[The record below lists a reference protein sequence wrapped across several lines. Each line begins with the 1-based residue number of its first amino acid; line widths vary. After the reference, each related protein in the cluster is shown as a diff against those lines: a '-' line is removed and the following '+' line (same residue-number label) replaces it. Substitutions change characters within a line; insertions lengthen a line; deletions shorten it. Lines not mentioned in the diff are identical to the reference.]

1 MLYTSLQTHFLMF
14 VSVLIQVVLQL
25 LLPGF
30 LLYDMYKRKYD
41 SRREWVVDIL
51 LVTLVLLFIFLTSRW
66 DWFSYYLRLLLIPL
80 LGLVSY
86 ASYRCIDRAKPEDRP
101 PLSNRKWVDY
111 GIKVAVIIGAF
122 ILNVDAIRGYFAPQG
137 TIDLAYPLKNG
148 VYYVGGG
155 GNSRWINAHNSAPP
169 QDYALD
175 IVRLNSFGN
184 RAKGIVPE
192 NLSQYTIY
200 EDKVFSPCNGII
212 SQRVDEL
219 PDQNPTERDSE
230 QPAGNYVVI
239 SCKGVEVLLAHLKQ
253 ESVLVEKG
261 EVVQEG
267 QLLAQ
272 VGNSGFSSQ
281 PHLHIHAE
289 RDEDPDDEILDGEAV
304 PIRFKGRFLVRNSL
318 FTSH

>member
-1 MLYTSLQTHFLMF
+1 MPGTNLQTHYLMF

-30 LLYDMYKRKYD
+30 LLYDVYKKKYD
-41 SRREWVVDIL
+41 TRREWIVDIL
-51 LVTLVLLFIFLTSRW
+51 LVTLILLFVFMTSRW
-66 DWFSYYLRLLLIPL
+66 DWFSYYLRFLLIPL

-86 ASYRCIDRAKPEDRP
+86 ASYRCIDRAQPEDRP
-101 PLSNRKWVDY
+101 PLSARKRLDY
-111 GIKVAVIIGAF
+111 GIKAAVIIGVF
-122 ILNVDAIRGYFAPQG
+122 VLNVDAIRGYFAPEG
-137 TIDLAYPLKNG
+137 AIDLAYPLKNG

-155 GNSRWINAHNSAPP
+155 GNSRWINAHNAVPP

-175 IVRLNSFGN
+175 ILRLNSFGN

-192 NLSQYTIY
+192 DLSQYTIF

-212 SQRVDEL
+212 SQRVEGQ
-219 PDQNPTERDSE
+219 PDQNPTERDAE
-230 QPAGNYVVI
+230 QLAGNYLVI

-253 ESVLVEKG
+253 GSLLVEKD

-267 QLLAQ
+267 QPLAQ
-272 VGNSGFSSQ
+272 VGNSGYTSQ

-289 RDEDPDDEILDGEAV
+289 RDEDMDNEIFDGEAV
-304 PIRFKGRFLVRNSL
+304 PIRFQGRFLVRNSL

>member
-1 MLYTSLQTHFLMF
+1 MF

-30 LLYDMYKRKYD
+30 LLYDMYKRKYE
-41 SRREWVVDIL
+41 SRRDWLVDVL
-51 LVTLVLLFIFLTSRW
+51 LVTLILLFVFMTSRW

-86 ASYRCIDRAKPEDRP
+86 ASYRCIDRTQPEDRP
-101 PLSNRKWVDY
+101 PVSSKKRVDY
-111 GIKVAVIIGAF
+111 GIKAAIILGAF
-122 ILNVDAIRGYFAPQG
+122 ILNVDAIRGYFAPEDA
-137 TIDLAYPLKNG
+137 IDLAYPLKNG

-155 GNSRWINAHNSAPP
+155 GNSRWINAHNTAPP
-169 QDYALD
+169 QDYAID

-192 NLSQYTIY
+192 NLSQYTIF
-200 EDKVFSPCNGII
+200 EDKVFSPCNGIV
-212 SQRVDEL
+212 SQRVDGR
-219 PDQNPTERDSE
+219 PDQNPTERDAE
-230 QPAGNYVVI
+230 HLAGNYLVI

-253 ESVLVEKG
+253 GSILVEEG
-261 EVVQEG
+261 EVIQEG
-267 QLLAQ
+267 HPLAQ
-272 VGNSGFSSQ
+272 VGNSGFSTQ

-289 RDEDPDDEILDGEAV
+289 RDAELDGEMFDGEPV